1 MYSSFKFEDGPF
13 EDVSKVKRAFC
24 WKYFLFDHVNHK
36 AKCKVEISAGE
47 YCDRVYS
54 ALGGAISGAMKHHLK
69 NHPSLIFSMKSISQ
83 N

>member
-1 MYSSFKFEDGPF
+1 M
-13 EDVSKVKRAFC
+13 
-24 WKYFLFDHVNHK
+24 NHK

-54 ALGGAISGAMKHHLK
+54 ALGGAVSGAMKHHLK